1 MYIHYERNHQY
12 ALFTQLR
19 NVKKSSTMYMYYLI
33 FQYIHVFMVYFQSV
47 GALESDYPV
56 DEEILKAESF
66 PQYKPPPSS
75 TSNDNAQADNSGI
88 GGITF
93 VQCATGNNSQPTS
106 PQVSPVGSYKSTG
119 NYRRST

>member
-1 MYIHYERNHQY
+1 MEH
-12 ALFTQLR
+12 
-19 NVKKSSTMYMYYLI
+19 
-33 FQYIHVFMVYFQSV
+33 FQYV

-75 TSNDNAQADNSGI
+75 SSSSSSSNDNAQADNSGI

-106 PQVSPVGSYKSTG
+106 PQVSPVGSYKSKG

>member
-1 MYIHYERNHQY
+1 MFINCVFSEAGEN
-12 ALFTQLR
+12 FTQLT
-19 NVKKSSTMYMYYLI
+19 NDEIWTEY
-33 FQYIHVFMVYFQSV
+33 FDVFTWCLQCPTV

-93 VQCATGNNSQPTS
+93 VQCATGNNSQPAS
-106 PQVSPVGSYKSTG
+106 PQVSPVGSYKSKG
-119 NYRRST
+119 N

>member
-1 MYIHYERNHQY
+1 MEH
-12 ALFTQLR
+12 
-19 NVKKSSTMYMYYLI
+19 
-33 FQYIHVFMVYFQSV
+33 FQSA

-75 TSNDNAQADNSGI
+75 SSSSSSSNDNAQADNSGI

-106 PQVSPVGSYKSTG
+106 PQASPVGSYKSKG